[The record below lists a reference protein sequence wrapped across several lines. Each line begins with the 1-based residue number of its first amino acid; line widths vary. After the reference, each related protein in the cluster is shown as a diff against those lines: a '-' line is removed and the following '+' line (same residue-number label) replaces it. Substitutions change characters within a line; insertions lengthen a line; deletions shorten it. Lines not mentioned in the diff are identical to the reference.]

1 MSCAVSLT
9 ALVDDDEHWTNKSRD
24 ANTPNTSIIA
34 ITLTG
39 NFIKSPR
46 DVPPFRPARQELRM
60 RLPDEERQQ
69 VFLQPR
75 AADSRPIGVC
85 RVTAGRLTS
94 KRGHRPHNKCDATLR
109 LDGL

>member
-1 MSCAVSLT
+1 MSCAVSL
-9 ALVDDDEHWTNKSRD
+9 AAFVDDDEHCTNKSPD
-24 ANTPNTSIIA
+24 ANTPKTSIIA

-46 DVPPFRPARQELRM
+46 EVQPFRPARQELHV

-75 AADSRPIGVC
+75 VADSPPTDVC
-85 RVTAGRLTS
+85 RVTAGRLIS

-109 LDGL
+109 LDEL